1 MINRLNGFISEL
13 EKLALKLEG
22 APNTVFARGENQEA
36 NIGRQRLSSA
46 DKSGI
51 INRAQKRV
59 PDFSELRKDV
69 KEQSLKKV
77 ERVKGMVN
85 AESGKT
91 HINVNAIKR
100 ARQEFK
106 DKVPFSAPASVRNTF
121 HHEQFHKI
129 PVLGRIP
136 IVGEVGARVY
146 GAARTKGHIGK
157 KVYTGWRSLLNMGAN
172 IKHYVK

>member
-59 PDFSELRKDV
+59 PDFSENISALLCELSIFWALVIKQTIIILNV
-69 KEQSLKKV
+69 KS
-77 ERVKGMVN
+77 
-85 AESGKT
+85 AFF
-91 HINVNAIKR
+91 IN
-100 ARQEFK
+100 
-106 DKVPFSAPASVRNTF
+106 
-121 HHEQFHKI
+121 
-129 PVLGRIP
+129 
-136 IVGEVGARVY
+136 
-146 GAARTKGHIGK
+146 
-157 KVYTGWRSLLNMGAN
+157 
-172 IKHYVK
+172 